1 MNKQAE
7 EMLQSTRRRR
17 SSKNS
22 DYEWAERE
30 KKRLEQDTQELKE
43 RTRATQV
50 QIIYHDFG

>member
-1 MNKQAE
+1 
-7 EMLQSTRRRR
+7 MLQSTRRRR

>member
-7 EMLQSTRRRR
+7 EMLQSTRKRR

-30 KKRLEQDTQELKE
+30 KKRLEQDAQELKE

-50 QIIYHDFG
+50 QTCLP